1 MASKWGRWAAWQ
13 ADAAPGA
20 NATPPIVDR
29 DWLVEHR
36 DVPLL
41 CEVRTSMADDD
52 VGAPT
57 AAGVRLLT
65 LETDLAAPPAGV
77 AGRHPLPT
85 PESFAEA
92 LGAAGIGND
101 VLVVAFDAHNGAYA
115 ARLVWML
122 RIIGQPAALLDGGF
136 DESLLDDLDRT
147 GDVEPLTRS
156 AVPWPA
162 EVLTDGDDVVAHLGA
177 GGVVVDS
184 RDAARY
190 AGDTEPIDRVA
201 GHIPGAINI
210 PFADNLRDGSF
221 LEPADLADRFAPV
234 IDDPNPIVHCGSGVT
249 ACHNALAME
258 AAGLPLPR
266 VYVGSWSGWI
276 SDPDHPIATGTP
288 T

>member
-1 MASKWGRWAAWQ
+1 
-13 ADAAPGA
+13 
-20 NATPPIVDR
+20 
-29 DWLVEHR
+29 
-36 DVPLL
+36 
-41 CEVRTSMADDD
+41 MADDD

-65 LETDLAAPPAGV
+65 LETDLAAPTAGV

-101 VLVVAFDAHNGAYA
+101 DLVVAFDAHNGAYA

-147 GDVEPLTRS
+147 GDVEPLTRV
-156 AVPWPA
+156 AVPWPDA
-162 EVLTDGDDVVAHLGA
+162 ALADGGDVVAHLGA

-221 LEPADLADRFAPV
+221 LAPADLADRFASV

-276 SDPDHPIATGTP
+276 SDPDHPIATGP
-288 T
+288 QR

>member
-1 MASKWGRWAAWQ
+1 
-13 ADAAPGA
+13 
-20 NATPPIVDR
+20 
-29 DWLVEHR
+29 
-36 DVPLL
+36 
-41 CEVRTSMADDD
+41 MADDD

-101 VLVVAFDAHNGAYA
+101 DLVVAFDAHNGAYA

-147 GDVEPLTRS
+147 GDVEPLTAIRGAVARCGRWRTAATSSPISERAAWSSTAATRRGTPVTPNRS
-156 AVPWPA
+156 IASPATSPARSTSRSPAISATAVS
-162 EVLTDGDDVVAHLGA
+162 
-177 GGVVVDS
+177 S
-184 RDAARY
+184 RRR
-190 AGDTEPIDRVA
+190 TLPT
-201 GHIPGAINI
+201 
-210 PFADNLRDGSF
+210 
-221 LEPADLADRFAPV
+221 RFASV

-276 SDPDHPIATGTP
+276 SDPDHPIATGP
-288 T
+288 QR